1 VKTKLQMLQKVSSWG
16 HHADKNWTEL
26 IEKEFEREFNGYDF
40 VHGYRFESVINQFNI
55 ELTD

>member
-1 VKTKLQMLQKVSSWG
+1 MLQKVSSWG